1 MAEKTKRIEFRLSGA
16 EFTQIQN
23 KMQEMGTQNMSAYL
37 RKMALDG
44 YCIQLDLT
52 DVKELVRLLR
62 ICSNNLN
69 QYAKVA
75 NTYGTVFQEDMIR
88 LGIKLDELWTMAKEI
103 MSTLAALE

>member
-1 MAEKTKRIEFRLSGA
+1 MTESEIS
-16 EFTQIQN
+16 QIQKRMKQAGVKN
-23 KMQEMGTQNMSAYL
+23 RSAYI

-44 YCIQLDLT
+44 YIVKLDLT

-75 NTYGTVFQEDMIR
+75 NGTGYVGAGDIEDLKTR
-88 LGIKLDELWTMAKEI
+88 LNEI
-103 MSTLAALE
+103 WAMTKAVMKRLAAII

>member
-1 MAEKTKRIEFRLSGA
+1 MASAGIRSK
-16 EFTQIQN
+16 
-23 KMQEMGTQNMSAYL
+23 SAYL

-44 YCIQLDLT
+44 YVVKLDLT

-75 NTYGTVFQEDMIR
+75 NGTGYVGAGDIEDLKAR
-88 LGIKLDELWTMAKEI
+88 LNEI
-103 MSTLAALE
+103 WAMTKAVMKRLAAII

>member
-1 MAEKTKRIEFRLSGA
+1 MTESEIS
-16 EFTQIQN
+16 QIQKRMKQAGVKN
-23 KMQEMGTQNMSAYL
+23 RSAYI

-44 YCIQLDLT
+44 YIVKLDLT

-75 NTYGTVFQEDMIR
+75 NGTGYVGAGDIEDLKIR
-88 LGIKLDELWTMAKEI
+88 LNEI
-103 MSTLAALE
+103 WAMTKAVMKRLAAII

>member
-1 MAEKTKRIEFRLSGA
+1 MTESEIS
-16 EFTQIQN
+16 QIQ
-23 KMQEMGTQNMSAYL
+23 KRMTQAGVKNRSAYI

-44 YCIQLDLT
+44 YIVKLDLT

-75 NTYGTVFQEDMIR
+75 NA
-88 LGIKLDELWTMAKEI
+88 LGHIHAADIGDLRKRLDELLKMAKQI
-103 MSTLAALE
+103 MQRLAAIL

>member
-1 MAEKTKRIEFRLSGA
+1 MASAGIRS
-16 EFTQIQN
+16 Q
-23 KMQEMGTQNMSAYL
+23 SAYL

-44 YCIQLDLT
+44 YVVKLDLS

-75 NTYGTVFQEDMIR
+75 NALGHIHAADIR
-88 LGIKLDELWTMAKEI
+88 DLRTRLDELLGIAKTI
-103 MSTLAALE
+103 MQRLAAIL

>member
-1 MAEKTKRIEFRLSGA
+1 MTESEIG
-16 EFTQIQN
+16 QIQKRMKQAGVKN
-23 KMQEMGTQNMSAYL
+23 RSAYI

-44 YCIQLDLT
+44 YIVKLDLT

-75 NTYGTVFQEDMIR
+75 NGTGYVGAGDIEDLKTR
-88 LGIKLDELWTMAKEI
+88 LNEI
-103 MSTLAALE
+103 WAMTKAVMKRLAAII

>member
-1 MAEKTKRIEFRLSGA
+1 MTENEIS
-16 EFTQIQN
+16 QIQKRMKQAGVKN
-23 KMQEMGTQNMSAYL
+23 RSAYI

-44 YCIQLDLT
+44 YIVKLDLT

-75 NTYGTVFQEDMIR
+75 NGTGYVGAGDIEDLKTR
-88 LGIKLDELWTMAKEI
+88 LNEI
-103 MSTLAALE
+103 WAMTKAVMKRLAAII